1 MTLASAFGSGASA
14 ALHDPFEAGRRVGR
28 AGAVAIVV
36 LFGALF
42 LWLMLAPL
50 NGAVVL
56 AGQVKVVDY
65 RKTVQHLEGGI
76 VQAILVKPGD
86 HVKAGQPLLKLEAV
100 QADAAVTGLQ
110 DQLDAE
116 RARSARADA
125 ERAMRAA
132 IAFPAESR
140 ERAAASGRAQALLRA
155 ETETFIARRQQL
167 TGQTALLRRQAEQVR
182 AEVAALQNQVTAAD
196 ANRKVLAEELAMN
209 QDLYRRQFV
218 QQTRLMAFE
227 RALADKDEARS
238 SYQAELAKA
247 QQKLVELALKAI
259 ALQDDYVR
267 RASDDYVDANRRSL
281 DLQERLRPLNSVLT
295 RQVVVAPIAGEV
307 VDLKVHTVGGVIA
320 PREVLMEIV
329 PAQRQLL
336 IEGKVRPEDV
346 AELRRGQR
354 VDVQITAF
362 KQRATPLLK
371 GQLTYIS
378 GDSLMESN
386 NGAFAPYY
394 LVQASIDS
402 PSEKALPARL
412 GPGMPATL
420 FIQTQARTAWD
431 YLVQPL
437 GDSMR
442 KAFTEH

>member
-1 MTLASAFGSGASA
+1 MTLAFAARGHASPA
-14 ALHDPFEAGRRVGR
+14 AHDPFAAGRRLGR
-28 AGAVAIVV
+28 AGVIAIAL
-36 LFGALF
+36 LFGTLF
-42 LWLMLAPL
+42 LWLTLAPL

-86 HVKAGQPLLKLEAV
+86 HVRAGQPLLRLEAV

-125 ERAMRAA
+125 ERVMRAG
-132 IAFPAESR
+132 ISFSTESR
-140 ERAAASGRAQALLRA
+140 ERAAASARAQALLLA
-155 ETETFIARRQQL
+155 ETETFAARRQQL

-182 AEVAALQNQVTAAD
+182 AEVAALQNQVKAAD
-196 ANRKVLAEELAMN
+196 ANRQVLVQELAIN

-227 RALADKDEARS
+227 RALADKDESRS

-247 QQKLVELALKAI
+247 QQKVVEIELKAI

-267 RASDDYVDANRRSL
+267 RASDEYVEANRRTL
-281 DLQERLRPLNSVLT
+281 DLQERLRPLASTLA

-307 VDLKVHTVGGVIA
+307 VDLKVHSVGGVIA
-320 PREVLMEIV
+320 PREVLMDIV

-336 IEGKVRPEDV
+336 IEGKVRLEDV

-362 KQRATPLLK
+362 KQRATPLLT

-378 GDSLMESN
+378 GDSIESN
-386 NGAFAPYY
+386 SGGSAPYY
-394 LVQASIDS
+394 LVQASIDR
-402 PSEKALPARL
+402 PSEQAMPGRL

-442 KAFTEH
+442 KAFKEH

>member
-1 MTLASAFGSGASA
+1 MKLVTQAGVLPEI
-14 ALHDPFEAGRRVGR
+14 HDPFLAGRRIGR
-28 AGAVAIVV
+28 AGGIGIVL
-36 LFGALF
+36 LFGMLF
-42 LWLMLAPL
+42 LWLALAPL

-86 HVKAGQPLLKLEAV
+86 QVKAGQPLVQLEAV

-125 ERAMRAA
+125 ERAMRAG
-132 IAFPAESR
+132 ISFSAESR
-140 ERAAASGRAQALLRA
+140 ERAAASARAQALLVA
-155 ETETFIARRQQL
+155 ETETFTTRRQQL
-167 TGQTALLRRQAEQVR
+167 VGQTALLRRQAEQVR
-182 AEVAALQNQVTAAD
+182 VEVAALHNQVKAAD
-196 ANRKVLAEELAMN
+196 TNRKVLAQELAIN

-227 RALADKDEARS
+227 RALADKDESRS
-238 SYQAELAKA
+238 SYEAELAKA
-247 QQKLVELALKAI
+247 QQKVVELELKAL

-267 RASDDYVDANRRSL
+267 RASDEYVEANRRAL
-281 DLQERLRPLNSVLT
+281 DLQERLRPLASVLA

-320 PREVLMEIV
+320 PREVLMDIV

-346 AELRRGQR
+346 ADLRPGQR

-362 KQRATPLLK
+362 KQRATPLLT

-378 GDSLMESN
+378 GDSLVEAGQ
-386 NGAFAPYY
+386 GAAGHYY
-394 LVQASIDS
+394 LVQASIDP
-402 PSEKALPARL
+402 PSEKSMPARL

-420 FIQTQARTAWD
+420 FIQTQARSAWD

-437 GDSMR
+437 DDSMR
-442 KAFTEH
+442 RAFKEH